1 MRRRL
6 LNSYELWFDIDRE
19 PVLIPSSDP
28 TSEQVRKMLEAI
40 REEPVWL
47 QFVEDCREA
56 RDRAYR
62 SGS

>member
-1 MRRRL
+1 MTW
-6 LNSYELWFDIDRE
+6 EIWFDPDCA
-19 PVLIPSSDP
+19 PVLIPSSDGER
-28 TSEQVRKMLEAI
+28 EQVRKILEAI